1 MTLTHK
7 KAWLE
12 LTALIKRNLNLFLL
26 MQQAYTNTNIQLPIM
41 PYFHV
46 LNVDF
51 FKVYMNIKL
60 EKAILVKM
68 FFFKDKDG
76 TSWDIE
82 NNPQSKNG
90 LLKNVILQFQRKFF
104 S

>member
-1 MTLTHK
+1 
-7 KAWLE
+7 
-12 LTALIKRNLNLFLL
+12 
-26 MQQAYTNTNIQLPIM
+26 
-41 PYFHV
+41 
-46 LNVDF
+46 
-51 FKVYMNIKL
+51 MNINL

-90 LLKNVILQFQRKFF
+90 LLKNVILQFQRKIFF
-104 S
+104 LISLPGTLQGVEVA